1 MALSKWATA
10 VHTHCLKTGTGITPP
25 EAIKQFGNPPS
36 TSSAGSILNS
46 ALLGGWFRREE
57 WQEIGAGGA
66 LVKRTRYFA
75 LDKAAQPVKKTGGN
89 GALIKSYF
97 TGMKRCRSVFE
108 LGETQ

>member
-10 VHTHCLKTGTGITPP
+10 VHQHCLKTGAGITPP

-46 ALLGGWFRREE
+46 ALSSGWFRREE
-57 WQEIGAGGA
+57 WTETGAGGG

-75 LDKAAQPVKKTGGN
+75 LDKKAPAKTGGN
-89 GALIKSYF
+89 GSVVRSYF

-108 LGETQ
+108 LGETL